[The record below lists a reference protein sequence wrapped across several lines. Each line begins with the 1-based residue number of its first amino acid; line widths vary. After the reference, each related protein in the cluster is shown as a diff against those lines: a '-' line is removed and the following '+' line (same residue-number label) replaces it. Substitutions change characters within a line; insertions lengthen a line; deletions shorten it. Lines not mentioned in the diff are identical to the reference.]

1 MCKLPVNKQRL
12 HGSHRSREKQQ
23 KKKKEKKR
31 KKTSVIRWLSVWNEK
46 NDFFLYVQ
54 YIFMNSFLIPIA
66 KSRGHGVINMDLLHH
81 NNDFVPSSV
90 EFWPCD
96 FGVDDENLKSL
107 EYQKFLSFLDTWW
120 SRSGFRISSRDQPCS
135 YSWELFI
142 VVANFFNTMVNFY
155 LQYRTSKF

>member
-1 MCKLPVNKQRL
+1 MGHIAHVRNSKRKKR
-12 HGSHRSREKQQ
+12 
-23 KKKKEKKR
+23 KKKKENFSNSMIICLKR
-31 KKTSVIRWLSVWNEK
+31 KKR
-46 NDFFLYVQ
+46 FFLYVQ

-107 EYQKFLSFLDTWW
+107 EYQKFLSFLDT
-120 SRSGFRISSRDQPCS
+120 
-135 YSWELFI
+135 
-142 VVANFFNTMVNFY
+142 
-155 LQYRTSKF
+155 

>member
-23 KKKKEKKR
+23 KKKKKKKKKENFSNSMIICLKR
-31 KKTSVIRWLSVWNEK
+31 KKR
-46 NDFFLYVQ
+46 FFLYVQ

-66 KSRGHGVINMDLLHH
+66 KSRGHGVINMDLLRH

-90 EFWPCD
+90 EFCPCD

-107 EYQKFLSFLDTWW
+107 EYQKFLSFLDT
-120 SRSGFRISSRDQPCS
+120 
-135 YSWELFI
+135 
-142 VVANFFNTMVNFY
+142 
-155 LQYRTSKF
+155 

>member
-1 MCKLPVNKQRL
+1 MGHIAHVRN
-12 HGSHRSREKQQ
+12 S
-23 KKKKEKKR
+23 EKKR
-31 KKTSVIRWLSVWNEK
+31 KKENFSNSMIICLKGK
-46 NDFFLYVQ
+46 NDYFFSYVQ

-107 EYQKFLSFLDTWW
+107 EYQKFLSFLDT
-120 SRSGFRISSRDQPCS
+120 
-135 YSWELFI
+135 
-142 VVANFFNTMVNFY
+142 
-155 LQYRTSKF
+155 

>member
-1 MCKLPVNKQRL
+1 MGHIAHVRNSKRKKR
-12 HGSHRSREKQQ
+12 
-23 KKKKEKKR
+23 KKKKENFSNSMIICLKR
-31 KKTSVIRWLSVWNEK
+31 KKR
-46 NDFFLYVQ
+46 FFLYVQ